1 MMKRPF
7 QKLTYLYLLVG
18 LGMTLFLVHCGLT
31 ALTVTVP
38 KEAKANETA
47 TFYMHSGAEP
57 NIEEPNTYT
66 TQLLAGIMVP
76 KSWNAR
82 RNAVLTYTS
91 SKGNGTL
98 RMIPDSETEPVSGL
112 SWHEAAKKMF
122 GIGPN
127 LIDDFEWIIYRSTQ
141 SFTFVNNE
149 HETADLSFDVK
160 VECNVGSENMLV
172 SLGFYVGSSIEN
184 LRPEDT
190 DYKKFTFSDPLE
202 IIDGEGDLIDFVNP
216 QLGTV
221 QPVKSLDNDIVT
233 LTFDAGVTH
242 TDLDDMDEI
251 YLSAKAFDAAGQL
264 LDEIST
270 RDDKTKLTGVGG
282 KKFILDL
289 WPRGYFD
296 IQKESR
302 IAKLEYFYTDA
313 TGTKKVGYG
322 NTDEPFTYTF
332 RCE

>member
-1 MMKRPF
+1 MKRPF
-7 QKLTYLYLLVG
+7 QKLIYLYLFIG
-18 LGMTLFLVHCGLT
+18 LSMTIFLVHCGLT

-38 KEAKANETA
+38 KQAKANEVA

-57 NIEEPNTYT
+57 QIEEPNTYT

-91 SKGNGTL
+91 TKGNGTL
-98 RMIPDSETEPVSGL
+98 RMIPDAEIEPVSGL

-127 LIDDFEWIIYRSTQ
+127 LVDDFEWIIYRSTQ

-149 HETADLSFDVK
+149 HERADLSFDVK

-190 DYKKFTFSDPLE
+190 DYKKFTFSDVLE
-202 IIDGEGDLIDFVNP
+202 VVDGEGDLVDFVNP

-221 QPVKSLDNDIVT
+221 QPVKSLDNDIIT
-233 LTFDAGVTH
+233 LTFDAGVTA
-242 TDLDDMDEI
+242 TDLDNTDEI
-251 YLSAKAFDAAGQL
+251 YLRVKAFDPEGQVIA
-264 LDEIST
+264 EINT
-270 RDDKTKLTGVGG
+270 RDDKTRLSSIGG

-289 WPRGYFD
+289 WPRRYFSVPKGTQ
-296 IQKESR
+296 IGW
-302 IAKLEYFYTDA
+302 LEYFYTDA
-313 TGTKKVGYG
+313 SGTAAVGYG
-322 NTDEPFTYTF
+322 NTDEPFKYTF